1 MSRHFC
7 VGSIVIRPL
16 SVSARTHIEHLLCKL
31 RTTLVFTFTHPHTK
45 KQKQKQMLSQA
56 RKHSPLRP
64 AALRRFSAPLSS
76 PSSPPPP
83 PPPLP
88 RPTTS
93 INPRLPASPPPH
105 PLLLRR
111 RSFSFQSPLVA
122 GDGDDV
128 DCGGGGL
135 CPGCGVRMQGS
146 DPTLPGFFL
155 LPSPKSVDYRAPLDR
170 RLPSLS
176 LDDPRLSL
184 SLKSGLFPP
193 DDDDDDDEEEEEA
206 DSSSSSSSAAA
217 ASVVVCARCHS
228 LRHYGRVKEQ
238 GAENLLPDFDFDR
251 AVAPRMT
258 SPSGPRSVVL
268 AVVDAADFDGSF
280 PRRLARLAAAAAAAH
295 SDAWRRRAPPTPP
308 ASSSPPPSSTSS
320 PSPTPPPPPPRRS
333 RSGRARARTPR
344 ARGGWRAAARGW
356 GVRALLERAR
366 ELAGPRGNVWA
377 VGAQNAGKSTLINAM
392 ARCAGGTATHLT
404 EAPVPGTT
412 LGIVRVDGVLG
423 GQAKLFDTPGILHPY
438 QITTRLTREEQKLVH
453 MGKELRP
460 RTYRIKAGHSI
471 HIGGLI
477 RLDVEELSVNTIYIT
492 VWASSLLP
500 LHMGKTENASAMMD
514 NHFGLQLQPPIG
526 EKRIKELGK
535 WVRKEFRVAGDSWDA
550 NSVDIAAAG
559 LGWFAIGLKGEAV
572 LGVWTYDGVDV
583 VSRSSLI
590 RKRASIFEEAG
601 FTVSK
606 IVSKADCLSNKVK
619 HNKSEKK
626 KQAQCRL
633 CEADSPTVKPDE
645 T

>member
-1 MSRHFC
+1 
-7 VGSIVIRPL
+7 
-16 SVSARTHIEHLLCKL
+16 
-31 RTTLVFTFTHPHTK
+31 
-45 KQKQKQMLSQA
+45 MLSQA

-193 DDDDDDDEEEEEA
+193 TTTTTTTKKKKKPTLP
-206 DSSSSSSSAAA
+206 
-217 ASVVVCARCHS
+217 
-228 LRHYGRVKEQ
+228 LRAGRRE
-238 GAENLLPDFDFDR
+238 P
-251 AVAPRMT
+251 APGLRL
-258 SPSGPRSVVL
+258 R
-268 AVVDAADFDGSF
+268 
-280 PRRLARLAAAAAAAH
+280 PRRGPPHDLPLRPPLRRP
-295 SDAWRRRAPPTPP
+295 RRRRRRRLRRLL
-308 ASSSPPPSSTSS
+308 
-320 PSPTPPPPPPRRS
+320 PPPPRPPRRS
-333 RSGRARARTPR
+333 RGRRPLRRLAPPRPRQRPRLLLAATKLDLLPLPHSSPAAAAALEEWARARAHAAGAGRVE
-344 ARGGWRAAARGW
+344 GVHLVSAARGW

-645 T
+645 TVSA

>member
-1 MSRHFC
+1 
-7 VGSIVIRPL
+7 
-16 SVSARTHIEHLLCKL
+16 
-31 RTTLVFTFTHPHTK
+31 
-45 KQKQKQMLSQA
+45 MLSLA
-56 RKHSPLRP
+56 RKQSPLRP
-64 AALRRFSAPLSS
+64 AALRRFSAPLAS
-76 PSSPPPP
+76 PSSPLPPL
-83 PPPLP
+83 PPLP
-88 RPTTS
+88 RPTTA
-93 INPRLPASPPPH
+93 INPRLPPSPPPPH

-122 GDGDDV
+122 GVGDDAQ
-128 DCGGGGL
+128 DDDGGGGL

-193 DDDDDDDEEEEEA
+193 DDDDDDDDDDDEEEEEA
-206 DSSSSSSSAAA
+206 DSSSSSSSSAA

-295 SDAWRRRAPPTPP
+295 SDAWRRRAPANAPRLLLAATKLDLLPLP
-308 ASSSPPPSSTSS
+308 HSSPAAAAALEEWA
-320 PSPTPPPPPPRRS
+320 
-333 RSGRARARTPR
+333 RARAHAAGAGRVE
-344 ARGGWRAAARGW
+344 GVHLVSAARGW

-423 GQAKLFDTPGILHPY
+423 GHAKLFDTPGILHPY

-619 HNKSEKK
+619 HNKSGKK

-645 T
+645 TVSA